1 MRFTSPG
8 ALAGGRLFVQGNYS
22 MYILLTGSVAFDYL
36 MTFPGYF
43 RDHILPD
50 KLDSIS
56 LSFLVDSF
64 RKRRGGIAPNIA
76 YTLALLGE
84 RPHIMATVGED
95 FAEYR
100 AWLDDNGVD
109 TSRIKVIPGTVTAS
123 FFCNTDR
130 ANNQI
135 ASFYPGAM
143 GCSAE
148 LSFKDWEGQQPD
160 LVVISPSDPEAMKQ
174 HVAECRQLGISY
186 FYDPSQQIVRLTAEE
201 LWAGIEGAE
210 ALFVNDY
217 ESGLVEKMTSQTPQQ
232 LLHSLQFVVVTRG
245 SHGATVYTRQGEYD
259 IPVVPPEHIVD
270 PTGVGDAFRG
280 GFLTGYSHSLNLETC
295 GQMGALAAAYCLE
308 CEGTQ
313 AHCYTLAEFMVRFRR
328 HFDDHGQLDRLVD
341 KKQ

>member
-1 MRFTSPG
+1 
-8 ALAGGRLFVQGNYS
+8 
-22 MYILLTGSVAFDYL
+22 MYIILTGSVAFDYL

-100 AWLDDNGVD
+100 EWLESNGVD
-109 TSRIKVIPGTVTAS
+109 TSMMKVIPGIVTAS

-130 ANNQI
+130 SNSQI

-143 GCSAE
+143 GYATQ
-148 LSFKDWEGQQPD
+148 LSFKQWEGRRPD
-160 LVVISPSDPEAMKQ
+160 LVVISPNDPDAMKQ
-174 HVAECRQLGISY
+174 YVAECHELGIPY
-186 FYDPSQQIVRLTAEE
+186 LYDPSQQIVRLTGDE
-201 LWAGIEGAE
+201 LRIGIAGGK

-217 ESGLVEKMTSQTPQQ
+217 EFGLVQKMTGMTAQDILQF
-232 LLHSLQFVVVTRG
+232 LQFVVVTCG
-245 SHGATVYTRQGEYD
+245 SQGSTIYSRELEYY
-259 IPVVPPEHIVD
+259 IPVIPPEQIVD
-270 PTGVGDAFRG
+270 PTGVGDAYRG
-280 GFLTGYSHSLNLETC
+280 GFLTGYSHGLDLETC
-295 GQMGALAAAYCLE
+295 GQMGTLAATYCLE

-313 AHCYTLAEFMVRFRR
+313 GHCYKLDDFVTRFRE
-328 HFDDHGQLDRLVD
+328 HFDDRGQLDRLLT
-341 KKQ
+341 K